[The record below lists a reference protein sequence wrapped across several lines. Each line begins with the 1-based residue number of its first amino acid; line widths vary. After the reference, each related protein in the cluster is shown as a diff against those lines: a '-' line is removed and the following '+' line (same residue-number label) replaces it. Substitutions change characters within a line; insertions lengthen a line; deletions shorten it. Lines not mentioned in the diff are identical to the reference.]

1 MYNYEVT
8 PPKNGWDKIAASLD
22 ESLSGNK
29 FPSRLYDMEVI
40 PPASAWE
47 TISTSFDTQE
57 ENVVP
62 IKKRR
67 PVFLRYAAAAVF
79 IGLAAIGIIRFTNV
93 PGKPEEGT
101 ASNNSG
107 NTTIR
112 STDPRPEEGDIAIT
126 GSRNETAKEADAS
139 LQDKKPIKSRSKN
152 SLVSHAIN
160 IKSSAPSAIPY
171 HDSFISNDAGNN
183 SFYAYEDVV
192 PDISK
197 RYIMLMTPDGNIIRM
212 SKKWSDLICCVSGE
226 EQDEDCKTQLKQ
238 WQKKIA
244 TSPVSPSS
252 GNFLDLLELVSSL
265 DNNPDM

>member
-1 MYNYEVT
+1 
-8 PPKNGWDKIAASLD
+8 
-22 ESLSGNK
+22 
-29 FPSRLYDMEVI
+29 MEVP

-47 TISTSFDTQE
+47 TISTSIDERE

-67 PVFLRYAAAAVF
+67 PVFFRYAAAAVF
-79 IGLAAIGIIRFTNV
+79 IGLAAIGIVRLTNMA
-93 PGKPEEGT
+93 GKPEEEAT
-101 ASNNSG
+101 ASNNTE
-107 NTTIR
+107 NNTIR
-112 STDPRPEEGDIAIT
+112 STNPRLDESNIAT
-126 GSRNETAKEADAS
+126 TDSHNTTTKAADAP
-139 LQDKKPIKSRSKN
+139 LEDKKPIKSRSKN
-152 SLVSHAIN
+152 SLASHAIN
-160 IKSSAPSAIPY
+160 IKSIAPSAISY
-171 HDSFISNDAGNN
+171 YDSFVSNDAGNN
-183 SFYAYEDVV
+183 SFNAYEDVV
-192 PDISK
+192 PDMSK

-265 DNNPDM
+265 DSSPDM